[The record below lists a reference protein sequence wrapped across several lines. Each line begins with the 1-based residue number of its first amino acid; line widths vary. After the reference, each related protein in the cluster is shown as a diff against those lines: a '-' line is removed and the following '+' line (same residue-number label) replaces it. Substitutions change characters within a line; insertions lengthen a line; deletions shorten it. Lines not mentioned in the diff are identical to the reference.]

1 MDYLGSSLLFGGFTL
16 IWLNLSPFYVSKE
29 NEQVRALKTMWNK
42 VGSSMKVYN
51 DILATST
58 TSTSIDKETWS
69 IYAERKEKNADSA
82 EEDQAPPFLPNTPA
96 TTKIKRMFL

>member
-1 MDYLGSSLLFGGFTL
+1 M
-16 IWLNLSPFYVSKE
+16 WLNLSPFYVTKE
-29 NEQVRALKTMWNK
+29 NAQVQALKTMWNK

-51 DILATST
+51 DLLATST

-69 IYAERKEKNADSA
+69 LYAERNAKSAAYA